1 MSDDHSPDREDEAD
15 RFIITN
21 MNSKYDLDFGFRI
34 DDDFLARGPFK
45 VHSPDTATWHWGYRL
60 EQAGDHLVFQ
70 DGTSLGRTIMTD
82 AVSVRSSDEGSIIW
96 LFGFEGSRLT
106 VLTLTAATI
115 EDYRKAIPAGIAV
128 SSFDDGA
135 RVVMA
140 ELEAKRRAR
149 FGLDFDPVLTN
160 RLGLVFRDDSDATT
174 LGLYHFGPGGK
185 TQKRDANKWVNCDF
199 TTESWRLR
207 EARSLCPVGCQDRRG
222 GKIPARTFHQERMG
236 CPGVSGCV
244 VGNRPQWKP
253 RRRRSQ
259 PRPSRTRDGSARR
272 RGYGYGRCRRR
283 QPHRRG
289 VRGQCGPAG
298 VEASDSRMAWMAI

>member
-21 MNSKYDLDFGFRI
+21 MDSKYDLDARFRT
-34 DDDFLARGPFK
+34 DDDYLARGPFK
-45 VHSPDTATWHWGYRL
+45 VHSPDTATWRWGYRL
-60 EQAGDHLVFQ
+60 EQVGDHLVFQ
-70 DGTSLGRTIMTD
+70 NGTALGRTIMTD
-82 AVSVRSSDEGSIIW
+82 SVSVRGSDGGSIVW

-106 VLTLTAATI
+106 VLTLSAATI

-135 RVVMA
+135 RIVMA
-140 ELEAKRRAR
+140 ELETKRRAR

-174 LGLYHFGPGGK
+174 RGLYHFGPGGK

-207 EARSLCPVGCQDRRG
+207 EDDDALLSPFLDS
-222 GKIPARTFHQERMG
+222 
-236 CPGVSGCV
+236 GVAAYDSAIKQG
-244 VGNRPQWKP
+244 
-253 RRRRSQ
+253 
-259 PRPSRTRDGSARR
+259 GSAVPLHKLSQFVFPRFDID
-272 RGYGYGRCRRR
+272 
-283 QPHRRG
+283 
-289 VRGQCGPAG
+289 GPEDWSELFDEWDI
-298 VEASDSRMAWMAI
+298 VS